1 MLAAASVLVGCVQD
15 VGESVLPL
23 EVEEAGIPY
32 EIYALSSDTKTV
44 NSGMS
49 TCWEAGD
56 RISVFHAESGSD
68 DYVGDGAFCLTEE
81 NVSSDLFTGVLAR
94 PLDADTYDWY
104 FIYPY
109 SGYMTSPSVSA
120 GHLILGSAAGQ
131 PQHQKGKDNM
141 HHIAGEAYPMYAAIK
156 DVPADVTPS
165 GIMNH
170 MTSLVAVN
178 VINRTGAPMKVSS
191 AGIRAAEPVTGRFFI
206 DITGEEAEYIPFDK
220 DSVSSSAALEI
231 TDAVVGEG
239 ESAKF
244 HMAVKP
250 FTASSG
256 SRLTVLVNGS
266 EKTIRL
272 AEDVSFCAGK
282 IKTLNVP
289 VCPIEH
295 PITTMPEL
303 SVMFDLDSTCRV
315 DSGFVNGVPVDAFLI
330 LGDETTAGSVTLT
343 GTVADFINMTEF
355 GFFSS
360 SWTGK
365 TSALAMKTITI
376 QMSFMGYPADYTITN
391 EQFADYVGLPSSVF
405 VMRPGPAGTFD
416 SVTGIHDLTILDEE
430 RHYYGFTENQVDYL
444 LSFYGI
450 SVEGL
455 RRLIKG
461 EDNSYIEKL
470 KPLVP
475 EHLKAYFTEEMAEM
489 IIPSFKESKI
499 SVELSTMTEDASGNK
514 TDPRVAIWGMN
525 VYYNGD

>member
-68 DYVGDGAFCLTEE
+68 DYIGDGAFCLTEE

-109 SGYMTSPSVSA
+109 SGYMTSPAVSA

-220 DSVSSSAALEI
+220 DLKN
-231 TDAVVGEG
+231 G
-239 ESAKF
+239 
-244 HMAVKP
+244 VKD
-250 FTASSG
+250 
-256 SRLTVLVNGS
+256 LV
-266 EKTIRL
+266 
-272 AEDVSFCAGK
+272 
-282 IKTLNVP
+282 
-289 VCPIEH
+289 
-295 PITTMPEL
+295 
-303 SVMFDLDSTCRV
+303 FDLEAKTV
-315 DSGFVNGVPVDAFLI
+315 TVTYDA
-330 LGDETTAGSVTLT
+330 
-343 GTVADFINMTEF
+343 
-355 GFFSS
+355 
-360 SWTGK
+360 
-365 TSALAMKTITI
+365 
-376 QMSFMGYPADYTITN
+376 
-391 EQFADYVGLPSSVF
+391 
-405 VMRPGPAGTFD
+405 
-416 SVTGIHDLTILDEE
+416 
-430 RHYYGFTENQVDYL
+430 
-444 LSFYGI
+444 
-450 SVEGL
+450 
-455 RRLIKG
+455 
-461 EDNSYIEKL
+461 
-470 KPLVP
+470 
-475 EHLKAYFTEEMAEM
+475 
-489 IIPSFKESKI
+489 
-499 SVELSTMTEDASGNK
+499 NK
-514 TDPRVAIWGMN
+514 TDVPAIQKAFAKIGKPATTN
-525 VYYNGD
+525 KPCNGHEHSDACQHNHHEHHGHQH